1 MLDSFLKVAC
11 GRAQKAEEQVQ
22 LVETMRKLPEEL
34 LLKIASGEEK
44 LSYIGS
50 CGDLGGGG
58 SWLDKFK
65 GTPLLAQAIELE
77 KQDLQEQMA
86 EQSRYREEDQ
96 ARSARNAAR
105 DQLSVERKLLELQLA
120 EHGEGAGAEP
130 QAFAGQETPEEEA
143 LEHGAE
149 SPEAQAAAQQPAA
162 PAAVPAAPKE
172 EPAEKAAMKLAFAKM
187 KMASLK
193 GRGHVRS
200 DIDTAVNRYD
210 IEPEEAEAMAPHV
223 QEHLTG
229 QHGQLQEQAQYAE
242 EHPVLNKMKGAV
254 PGALIGAIPGALAG
268 GHVGGGKGALVG
280 GALGALGGGGLGAMV
295 TPNAEQRTETADAYS
310 GAMGAMDVPQQVMLA
325 AKRKQVEDQREHEL
339 YSAELAGGPS
349 VRYNYN
355 YNRNRDLAPTRKE
368 AMILVPGDVGAMV
381 GYHRSP
387 EGERGRGMLRGALGE
402 VGGAFGGAALA
413 GLPLALMDNPAAK
426 PAAFLGALGGA
437 AYGIKRMTDPR
448 QPAAAPATAQAPLQQ
463 QQDEV
468 EQKTAARLVKTAIG
482 LGMLGKTI
490 ANGASSV
497 GKGLA
502 GVGKGMTA
510 AYQTSRAFGGT
521 VPQAAGMAASSLG
534 NAAKGFA
541 TAKPLQ
547 AAALAGGAGLVAGH
561 ALSHGQQQQQ

>member
-120 EHGEGAGAEP
+120 EHESGGAAEP

-229 QHGQLQEQAQYAE
+229 QHGQLQEQAQYAG

-254 PGALIGAIPGALAG
+254 PGALLGAIPGALAG
-268 GHVGGGKGALVG
+268 GHVGGGRGALVG
-280 GALGALGGGGLGAMV
+280 GALGALGGGGLGALV

-310 GAMGAMDVPQQVMLA
+310 GAMGAMDLPQQVMLA
-325 AKRKQVEDQREHEL
+325 AKRKQVEDQRGHEMDV
-339 YSAELAGGPS
+339 ATTP
-349 VRYNYN
+349 RQNYN
-355 YNRNRDLAPTRKE
+355 VNYDLNKT
-368 AMILVPGDVGAMV
+368 
-381 GYHRSP
+381 S
-387 EGERGRGMLRGALGE
+387 
-402 VGGAFGGAALA
+402 
-413 GLPLALMDNPAAK
+413 
-426 PAAFLGALGGA
+426 
-437 AYGIKRMTDPR
+437 
-448 QPAAAPATAQAPLQQ
+448 AQM
-463 QQDEV
+463 
-468 EQKTAARLVKTAIG
+468 RKTAIG

-561 ALSHGQQQQQ
+561 ALSHGQQQQQQ